1 MFEFDETVDVRI
13 SAENLVSCPKTT
25 TYAYLF
31 ETRQLNNTLLSASIT
46 GVDNSA
52 YLSAY
57 ITGLSNGFYY
67 NKIFRVVLEAK
78 DFSGN
83 EMEPLEFEFKIL
95 DGS

>member
-1 MFEFDETVDVRI
+1 MFELDEIVGVRI

-25 TYAYLF
+25 TYAYLL
-31 ETRQLNNTLLSASIT
+31 ETRQLNNILLSASIT
-46 GVDNSA
+46 GIDNSVHLPA
-52 YLSAY
+52 S
-57 ITGLSNGFYY
+57 ITADSHAFFY
-67 NKIFRVVLEAK
+67 NKVIRIVLEAK